1 MNSSDDG
8 IPILLFTCSYVN
20 HFVKSPIVRYSN
32 PKGGKIQMETKKRYG
47 QLSRRQV
54 LRGIGLA
61 ASALLVG
68 PALAAC
74 TPVAAPPAAQA
85 PAAAEGGP
93 VELELWTFVDT
104 HARWFRSMAED
115 YKKEVNPNFDLTVTE
130 IAYSDMH
137 DKALIALQTGGV
149 GAPDLVD
156 LEQGRFGGFLRGT
169 GDPGL
174 IDLTDMLT
182 EGGYMEQLV
191 TSRQALYTYQGK
203 TYGVEHA
210 LTPVVLYYR
219 ADVFEDAGVDLT
231 QVETW
236 DDFIGVGSD
245 LAGDDV
251 QLLLFPEHDVLLRSR
266 GADWFDADGNV
277 TLDSDLSIETMQWI
291 LSLQNPLGVA
301 DAGPEGNGSKYSAT
315 WYGVLK
321 EGKYLAVMGAD
332 WYAGFFKDNVPEL
345 AGSWK
350 AIPLPAF
357 EKGGLRTSCHGGT
370 GNCIVKFSKH
380 IEEAW
385 DFMQYSMLSVEGN
398 VRRFE
403 MTNLFPPFIPAM
415 DNPRLHKAD
424 EYFGGQ
430 DLGELFARLGPS
442 VPPQYQSPYRAEL
455 VSNLTPLWVDIYN
468 GNLDP
473 AETFRK
479 VADDIRAVMAEESA

>member
-357 EKGGLRTSCHGGT
+357 EKAGLPRRHGQLHRQVLQAHRGGLG
-370 GNCIVKFSKH
+370 
-380 IEEAW
+380 
-385 DFMQYSMLSVEGN
+385 
-398 VRRFE
+398 
-403 MTNLFPPFIPAM
+403 
-415 DNPRLHKAD
+415 LHAVLHAQR
-424 EYFGGQ
+424 GGQ
-430 DLGELFARLGPS
+430 CAPLRDDQPLPAVHSGHGQPTPAQGGRVLRGPGLGRALRQAGTQRAAP
-442 VPPQYQSPYRAEL
+442 VPK
-455 VSNLTPLWVDIYN
+455 PLSGRV
-468 GNLDP
+468 GQQPDP
-473 AETFRK
+473 A
-479 VADDIRAVMAEESA
+479 VG